1 MCGILGSVNL
11 EFEDSILDLIRRR
24 GPDDSGIERLSLNR
38 NSVIL
43 GHRRLSIVDL
53 SPAGHQPMFTM
64 NRRFIIVFNG
74 EIYNHLDLRRK
85 LSDVH
90 FRGHSDTE
98 TILYYIAKYG
108 PNAVCDFNGIF
119 SLAFLDVEK
128 KKLLLC
134 RDPFGVK
141 PLYYCWQKPNELVF
155 ASEIR
160 PIQQM
165 VHDTVDLD
173 NLSELLRLRYSP
185 SPDTLFKN
193 IRKVRPGHIVSV
205 DLSESGLKIFE
216 SPIISSSQSYL
227 KSSITYSDAVD
238 QYGYLL
244 RQAIERQLMSD
255 VEVGILLS
263 GGIDSALVAKFAQEN
278 TSRPMKA
285 FTVGFKNQ
293 DESDEIKEAHETASY
308 LGLEHIVTRIGF
320 DDFLESIRGCIG
332 IVEEPL
338 ATTSII
344 PMYYLSKLASQ
355 KVKVILSGQGADEPL
370 GGYGRYQGELYRCFF
385 PSILAKIF
393 KPLAKLVGVRNDQIL
408 RGLDTFQHMND
419 IPRFLSAY
427 SVFHDDKIEKLI
439 GIHDHKS
446 AKRLQY
452 TYDLLE
458 CVRRKNSVERMMAV
472 DLRMN
477 LADDLLLYTDKITMH
492 HSLECRVPML
502 DLELVRFI
510 ESLPYHY
517 RVKLRR
523 TKIIHR
529 DFARKVLPESIINRK
544 KKGFQSPT
552 KIWFR
557 RSGPVR
563 EILLDHSSRF
573 VNFFDLAEINNV
585 LKEHENGF
593 NRERQIFLLLGLY
606 FWMEEFA

>member
-1 MCGILGSVNL
+1 MCGILGSVNIPIEHNL
-11 EFEDSILDLIRRR
+11 LNLIKHR
-24 GPDDSGIERLSLNR
+24 GPDGHGLINNKIGMHSLS
-38 NSVIL
+38 L
-43 GHRRLSIVDL
+43 GHRRLAIVDL
-53 SPAGHQPMFTM
+53 SANGHQPMLTTG
-64 NRRFIIVFNG
+64 NRHTIIFNG
-74 EIYNHLDLRRK
+74 EIYNHLDLRSK
-85 LSDVH
+85 IEDVA
-90 FRGHSDTE
+90 FRGHSDAE
-98 TILYYIAKYG
+98 TILHYITRFG
-108 PNAVCDFNGIF
+108 IDSVSQFNGIF
-119 SLAFLDVEK
+119 SLAFMDATTQHLY
-128 KKLLLC
+128 LC

-141 PLYYCWQKPNELVF
+141 PLYYWHKGGSLIF
-155 ASEIR
+155 SSEIR
-160 PIQQM
+160 PIQQL
-165 VHDTVDLD
+165 VQDTIDPA
-173 NLSELLRLRYSP
+173 NLAELLRLRYSP

-193 IRKVRPGHIVSV
+193 IRKVRPGHTVTL
-205 DLSESGLKIFE
+205 DLSKPEL
-216 SPIISSSQSYL
+216 
-227 KSSITYSDAVD
+227 SITEAPFSSALPAELTVSFNDAVE
-238 QYGYLL
+238 QYGHLF
-244 RQAIERQLMSD
+244 QEAVERQLMSD
-255 VEVGILLS
+255 VEMGILLS
-263 GGIDSALVAKFAQEN
+263 GGIDSALVAKYAQEK

-385 PSILAKIF
+385 PPILAKIF

-510 ESLPYHY
+510 ESLPYNY
-517 RVKLRR
+517 RVKLWR

-557 RSGPVR
+557 RSAPLLR

-573 VNFFDLAEINNV
+573 ANFFDLAEINNV

-593 NRERQIFLLLGLY
+593 NCERQIFLLLGLY

>member
-11 EFEDSILDLIRRR
+11 EFEDSVLDLIRRR
-24 GPDDSGIERLSLNR
+24 GPDDSGLERLSLNG

-64 NRRFIIVFNG
+64 NRLFIIVFNG

-85 LSDVH
+85 LTDVH
-90 FRGHSDTE
+90 FSGHSDTE

-119 SLAFLDVEK
+119 SFAFLDVEK
-128 KKLLLC
+128 KELLLC
-134 RDPFGVK
+134 RGPFGVK
-141 PLYYCWQKPNELVF
+141 PLYYWQKSNELVF
-155 ASEIR
+155 SSEIR
-160 PIQQM
+160 PIQQL
-165 VHDTVDLD
+165 VHDTVDID

-216 SPIISSSQSYL
+216 SHIISSSQSYL

-263 GGIDSALVAKFAQEN
+263 GGIDSALVAKFAQAT

-285 FTVGFKNQ
+285 FTVGFKDQ
-293 DESDEIKEAHETASY
+293 DESDEIIDAQSTSSII
-308 LGLEHIVTRIGF
+308 GLNSVVTRVGF
-320 DDFLESIRGCIG
+320 DDFLKIVHDCIG

-338 ATTSII
+338 ATTSVI
-344 PMYYLSKLASQ
+344 PMYYLSKLASRD
-355 KVKVILSGQGADEPL
+355 VKVVLSGQGADESL
-370 GGYGRYQGELYRCFF
+370 GGYGRYQGELYKYFF
-385 PSILAKIF
+385 PSF
-393 KPLAKLVGVRNDQIL
+393 LAKLSRPVAGLLGVRNEQVM
-408 RGLDTFQHMND
+408 RGLHALQYTGDV
-419 IPRFLSAY
+419 PRFLSAY
-427 SVFHDDKIEKLI
+427 SAFQNDKIEGLI
-439 GIHDHKS
+439 GVKDNKS
-446 AKRLQY
+446 EKRLQY
-452 TYDLLE
+452 VYNLLA
-458 CVRRKNSVERMMAV
+458 CAKMKTSVERMMAV

-492 HSLECRVPML
+492 FSLECRVPML
-502 DLELVRFI
+502 DLELVKFI
-510 ESLPYHY
+510 ESLPYHF
-517 RVKLRR
+517 RVKLRQS
-523 TKIIHR
+523 KIIHR
-529 DFARKVLPESIINRK
+529 DFAKRVLPESIINRK

-552 KIWFR
+552 KKWFR
-557 RSGPVR
+557 RQGPLR
-563 EILLDHSSRF
+563 EILLNKSSKF
-573 VNFFDLAEINNV
+573 STFFNLTEV
-585 LKEHENGF
+585 EKLLREHENGT
-593 NRERQIFLLLGLY
+593 NRERQIFLLLGLFY
-606 FWMEEFA
+606 WFEDFV